1 MYTEKGNLALVWRE
15 TGGGAEILRVYSDMP
30 DVCIPEEITGMKVVS
45 IGAYCFSEANRVS
58 DYINNTE
65 ENLPAANHLC
75 EFCGNNARSI
85 SLPDT
90 IERIG
95 NNAFYNCRKMVSL
108 EAGASLKETG
118 SDIFM
123 NCTSFTKLH
132 LRHRADT
139 PGGLKHIVG
148 RLCTHLD
155 VYFYDNGKV
164 HAMLVFPEYTD
175 SYDEIAPAHIF
186 GRNITGEGFRARQCF
201 DGDIPGF
208 RQYDA
213 IFDKASAEESINI
226 IYKMAL
232 GRLMYPFMLEDA
244 PKAKYEK
251 YIKIHQSVIMEI
263 LAEERDIEALY
274 FICRH
279 KYADAA
285 SIGNAA
291 AKASQAGWGEGAA
304 SLLKWKYEFIEN
316 ARKSRYEF

>member
-1 MYTEKGNLALVWRE
+1 MYSETGSLAFIWRE
-15 TGGGAEILRVYSDMP
+15 AGNGAEILRVYSDVP
-30 DVCIPEEITGMKVVS
+30 DVCIPEEINGRKVISV
-45 IGAYCFSEANRVS
+45 GAYCFSEINKVS
-58 DYINNTE
+58 NFIKDTE
-65 ENLPAANHLC
+65 ENLPCIKHLH
-75 EFCGNNARSI
+75 EFCGNNVASV

-90 IERIG
+90 IEKIG

-108 EAGASLKETG
+108 ETGASLKETG

-148 RLCTHLD
+148 RLSTHLD
-155 VYFYDNGKV
+155 VYFYDNGKI
-164 HAMLVFPEYTD
+164 HAMLVFPEYTE

-201 DGDIPGF
+201 DGDIPAF
-208 RQYDA
+208 RQYDMV
-213 IFDKASAEESINI
+213 FGKASSEESVNI

-244 PKAKYEK
+244 PKARYED
-251 YIKIHQSVIMEI
+251 YIKLHHYEIMEI
-263 LAEERDIEALY
+263 LTAERETDALY
-274 FICRH
+274 FICKNR
-279 KYADAA
+279 YATPE
-285 SIGNAA
+285 SIGSVA
-291 AKASQAGWGEGAA
+291 AKASGAGWGEGAA
-304 SLLKWKYEFIEN
+304 GLLKWKHEYIEN

>member
-1 MYTEKGNLALVWRE
+1 MYTEKGGLAFIWRE
-15 TGGGAEILRVYSDMP
+15 TGSGAEILRVYSDMP
-30 DVCIPEEITGMKVVS
+30 DVCIPEELDGRKVVS
-45 IGAYCFSEANRVS
+45 VGAYCFSEINKAGNYS
-58 DYINNTE
+58 DIE
-65 ENLPAANHLC
+65 ENMPAVNHLC
-75 EFCGNNARSI
+75 EFCGNNVGSI

-90 IERIG
+90 IKRIG

-139 PGGLKHIVG
+139 PGGLKHIVR

-155 VYFYDNGKV
+155 VYFYDNGKI
-164 HAMLVFPEYTD
+164 HAMLVFPEYTE

-213 IFDKASAEESINI
+213 IFDKASSEESVNV

-232 GRLMYPFMLEDA
+232 GRLMYPFMLDDI
-244 PKAKYEK
+244 PKCKYEK
-251 YIKIHQSVIMEI
+251 YIKSNQAVIMGI
-263 LAEERDIEALY
+263 LTEERDIEALY
-274 FICRH
+274 FICQH
-279 KYADAA
+279 KYTDAE

-291 AKASQAGWGEGAA
+291 AQASQSGWGEGVA
-304 SLLKWKYEFIEN
+304 SLLEWKYEFTGN
-316 ARKSRYEF
+316 ARKNRYEF